1 MYIYS
6 QKIVVRFSCQGQ
18 IKIADEMPFAILF
31 LTLFG
36 QVTDMHVSWLSCD
49 WLIPFHESVICVRNY
64 FDIEWYS
71 SETWSISS

>member
-18 IKIADEMPFAILF
+18 IEKADEMSFVILF

-36 QVTDMHVSWLSCD
+36 QVTDMRVSWLSCD
-49 WLIPFHESVICVRNY
+49 
-64 FDIEWYS
+64 
-71 SETWSISS
+71 